1 MSEELEEAIAALA
14 RLEATLTVTATMI
27 AKQWAER
34 QRTIAR
40 LKQKEPPKGR
50 P

>member
-14 RLEATLTVTATMI
+14 KLEATLTVTATMVT
-27 AKQWAER
+27 KQWADR
-34 QRTIAR
+34 QRALKL